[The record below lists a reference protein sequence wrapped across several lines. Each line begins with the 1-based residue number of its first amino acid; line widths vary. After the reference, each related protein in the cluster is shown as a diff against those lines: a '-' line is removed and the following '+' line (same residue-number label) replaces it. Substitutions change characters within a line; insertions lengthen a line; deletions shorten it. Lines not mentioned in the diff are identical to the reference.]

1 MGYVADYFEAT
12 VDPWLQA
19 GWLPPGG
26 RLIEFGAQAFDGD
39 QAEAR
44 RRTEQF
50 LRGHGVSEAQIQD
63 VCAPSKPLRVAE
75 VYAAIG
81 IDYAAIDV
89 EAAPGSRP
97 FDLNCFVPPA
107 EWRAAFDLVNNEGAI
122 EHLTNPINGFQVAH
136 ELLKPGGV
144 AVHSIP
150 LTGHRNHG
158 LMHPTVKFYGR
169 LVALN
174 GYERLR
180 SEITI
185 GQSDWSLADGSFTLR
200 DHRGRPLD
208 ARNIKLMDAWLH
220 LAYRK
225 TDAAEF
231 RAPFAHWHADESEA
245 LGNRLAENF
254 TAYSAHRLNEPGE
267 RRPVGDAPERQAE
280 VQRLEHAHLARLQS
294 EQLRHAERFGIM
306 LEDRKHQN
314 RRKLQVYEHEHA
326 DVLGVELQR
335 REHQHADALAV
346 DLQRREHQHADALA
360 IDLQRRAHA
369 YAMDELAART
379 LLGRSAGGFDR
390 LALFAIVATVVLNGA
405 GLLISIPKGLQGA
418 HWMFASGLMS
428 AFLPTVI
435 AWTDFPANREPIG
448 RLVRH
453 SARLLWLL
461 AAGLFVLGCLLAVP
475 T

>member
-1 MGYVADYFEAT
+1 MGYVANYFEAT
-12 VDPWLQA
+12 VESWLQA
-19 GWLPPGG
+19 GWLPVGG
-26 RLIEFGAQAFDGD
+26 RLIEFGAQGFDGD

-50 LRGHGVSEAQIQD
+50 LRSHGVAEAQIQD

-75 VYAAIG
+75 VYRAIG

-89 EAAPGSRP
+89 EEAPGSRL
-97 FDLNCFVPPA
+97 FDLNCFAAPA

-158 LMHPTVKFYGR
+158 LMHPTVKFYGK

-180 SEITI
+180 SEISL

-225 TDAAEF
+225 TSAAEF
-231 RAPFAHWHADESEA
+231 RAPAAHWHADESEA
-245 LGNRLAENF
+245 LAALLAENF
-254 TAYSAHRLNEPGE
+254 AAYAGQRLNEPGE
-267 RRPVGDAPERQAE
+267 RSPLGDALERQAG
-280 VQRLEHAHLARLQS
+280 REHAQRARLQA
-294 EQLRHAERFGIM
+294 EQLRHAERLGIM
-306 LEDRKHQN
+306 LEDRKHEN

-326 DVLGVELQR
+326 DVLAVELQR
-335 REHQHADALAV
+335 REH
-346 DLQRREHQHADALA
+346 EHADALA
-360 IDLQRRAHA
+360 IELQRRAHA
-369 YAMDELAART
+369 DAMEETMARRQPGRAA
-379 LLGRSAGGFDR
+379 LGSDR

-405 GLLISIPKGLQGA
+405 GLLISVSKGLQGA
-418 HWMFASGLMS
+418 HWMFAAGLLS

-435 AWTDFPANREPIG
+435 AWTDFPVRTAPIG

-453 SARLLWLL
+453 GARLLWLVS
-461 AAGLFVLGCLLAVP
+461 AGLFVLGCLLAVP

>member
-12 VDPWLQA
+12 VESWLQS

-26 RLIEFGAQAFDGD
+26 RLIEFGAQEFDGD

-75 VYAAIG
+75 VYRAIG

-89 EAAPGSRP
+89 EEAPGSRL
-97 FDLNCFVPPA
+97 FDLNCFAAPI

-180 SEITI
+180 SEISL
-185 GQSDWSLADGSFTLR
+185 GQSDWSLADGGFTLR
-200 DHRGRPLD
+200 DHRGRPLN

-225 TDAAEF
+225 TGAAEF
-231 RAPFAHWHADESEA
+231 RAPSAHWHADDSEA
-245 LGNRLAENF
+245 LAVRQAENLA
-254 TAYSAHRLNEPGE
+254 AYAGHRLNEPSE
-267 RRPVGDAPERQAE
+267 RPSVGGGSEPEAE
-280 VQRLEHAHLARLQS
+280 LQRREHALRARLQS

-314 RRKLQVYEHEHA
+314 RRKLQGYEHEHADAVAIDLQRREHEHA
-326 DVLGVELQR
+326 DVLEVE
-335 REHQHADALAV
+335 
-346 DLQRREHQHADALA
+346 LQRREHQHADALA
-360 IDLQRRAHA
+360 IDLQRREHA
-369 YAMDELAART
+369 YATEEAMAR
-379 LLGRSAGGFDR
+379 RQADRVAGGFDR

-405 GLLISIPKGLQGA
+405 GLLISVSKGLPGA
-418 HWMFASGLMS
+418 HWTFAAGLMS
-428 AFLPTVI
+428 AFLPTAI
-435 AWTDFPANREPIG
+435 AWTDFPVRTGPIG

-453 SARLLWLL
+453 GARLLWLVS
-461 AAGLFVLGCLLAVP
+461 AGLFVLGCLLAVP

>member
-12 VDPWLQA
+12 VDPWLKSA
-19 GWLPPGG
+19 WLPPGG
-26 RLIEFGAQAFDGD
+26 RLVEFGAQEFDGD

-50 LRGHGVSEAQIQD
+50 LRSHGVAEAQVQD

-75 VYAAIG
+75 VYGAIG
-81 IDYAAIDV
+81 IDYAAVDV
-89 EAAPGSRP
+89 EAAAGSRP
-97 FDLNCFVPPA
+97 FDLNCFAPPA

-180 SEITI
+180 AEITI
-185 GQSDWSLADGSFTLR
+185 GQSDWSLADGGFTLR

-231 RAPFAHWHADESEA
+231 RAPFAHWHADELEA

-254 TAYSAHRLNEPGE
+254 AAYCGHRLSEPGE
-267 RRPVGDAPERQAE
+267 RYPVGDAFERQAE
-280 VQRLEHAHLARLQS
+280 LQRREHAHLARLQS
-294 EQLRHAERFGIM
+294 EQLRHAERVGIM
-306 LEDRKHQN
+306 LEDRKHEN

-326 DVLGVELQR
+326 DVLGAELQR
-335 REHQHADALAV
+335 RDHEHADALGI
-346 DLQRREHQHADALA
+346 E
-360 IDLQRRAHA
+360 LQRRAHA
-369 YAMDELAART
+369 YATDETAAGRLPNRT
-379 LLGRSAGGFDR
+379 AGGFDR

-405 GLLISIPKGLQGA
+405 GLLISISKGLHGA
-418 HWMFASGLMS
+418 HWLFAAGLMS

-435 AWTDFPANREPIG
+435 AWTGFPANPAPIG

-453 SARLLWLL
+453 GARLLWLIS
-461 AAGLFVLGCLLAVP
+461 AGLFALGCLLAVP

>member
-12 VDPWLQA
+12 VESWLQA
-19 GWLPPGG
+19 GWLPAGG
-26 RLIEFGAQAFDGD
+26 RLIEFGAQGFDGD

-50 LRGHGVSEAQIQD
+50 LRSHGIAETQIQD
-63 VCAPSKPLRVAE
+63 ICAPSKPLRVAE

-89 EAAPGSRP
+89 EEAPGSRL
-97 FDLNCFVPPA
+97 FDLNSFAPPV

-122 EHLTNPINGFQVAH
+122 EHLTNPVNGFQVAH

-158 LMHPTVKFYGR
+158 LMHPTVKFYGK
-169 LVALN
+169 LMALN
-174 GYERLR
+174 GYVRLR

-200 DHRGRPLD
+200 DHRGRTLD

-225 TDAAEF
+225 TGAAEF
-231 RAPFAHWHADESEA
+231 RAPSAHWHADESETLA
-245 LGNRLAENF
+245 ARQAENF
-254 TAYSAHRLNEPGE
+254 AAYAGQRLNEPGE
-267 RRPVGDAPERQAE
+267 PPPVDGELWREAEPQRR
-280 VQRLEHAHLARLQS
+280 EHAHRAMLQS
-294 EQLRHAERFGIM
+294 EQLRHAERLGIM
-306 LEDRKHQN
+306 LEDRKHEN

-335 REHQHADALAV
+335 REHQHADALA
-346 DLQRREHQHADALA
+346 

-369 YAMDELAART
+369 DAMEEAMARRQS
-379 LLGRSAGGFDR
+379 GRAAGGFDR
-390 LALFAIVATVVLNGA
+390 LPLFAIVATIVLNGA
-405 GLLISIPKGLQGA
+405 GLLISVSKGLQGA
-418 HWMFASGLMS
+418 HWMFAAGLLS
-428 AFLPTVI
+428 AFLPTAV
-435 AWTDFPANREPIG
+435 AWTDYPVNTAPVG
-448 RLVRH
+448 RRVRH
-453 SARLLWLL
+453 AARLLWLI
-461 AAGLFVLGCLLAVP
+461 AAGLFVLGCLLAAP